1 MTKFKQYI
9 SGMRAGLPVIFGFI
23 PVGIA
28 FAITARQAGF
38 TVLETQLMS
47 LTVFAGASQMMA
59 AKMWGEAAG
68 IAAIVL
74 ATFIINI
81 RHIIMST
88 CVMQRMKEAPLWA
101 RLLGA
106 FGVTDES
113 FAIFTSCEEDRC
125 TPMYFFGLVTVTYS
139 SWNIGTL
146 LGALGADLLPDIV
159 ALSFG
164 VALYAMF
171 IAIVVPDI
179 KGNLRLGLLVVFAGL
194 SNWALGLAIDS
205 GWAMIIS
212 TLVAAFV
219 GVFFVELDGEDNGTI
234 PNGKTG
240 ASTDNALTK
249 STVNTAQN
257 TADTDTV
264 VKAISTDTTEEK
276 AKEDAPDVKA

>member
-1 MTKFKQYI
+1 MTKTKQYLA
-9 SGMRAGLPVIFGFI
+9 GMRAGLPVVFGFI

-28 FAITARQAGF
+28 FAIAARQAGF
-38 TVLETQLMS
+38 KLLETQLMS

-88 CVMQRMKEAPLWA
+88 CVMQRMKGAPLWA

-113 FAIFTSCEEDRC
+113 FAIFTSIEEDKC
-125 TPMYFFGLVTVTYS
+125 TPMYFFGVITVTYS
-139 SWNIGTL
+139 SWNLGTFI
-146 LGALGADLLPDIV
+146 GALGADLLPDIIG
-159 ALSFG
+159 LSFG

-171 IAIVVPDI
+171 ISIVVPDI
-179 KGNLRLGLLVVFAGL
+179 TGNLRLGLLVLFAAL
-194 SNWALGLAIDS
+194 SNWALGLVIDG

-212 TLVAAFV
+212 TLLSAFI
-219 GVFFVELDGEDNGTI
+219 GVFFVDLDGI
-234 PNGKTG
+234 
-240 ASTDNALTK
+240 
-249 STVNTAQN
+249 
-257 TADTDTV
+257 DT
-264 VKAISTDTTEEK
+264 EK
-276 AKEDAPDVKA
+276 KKEDTEDATA

>member
-1 MTKFKQYI
+1 MTKTKQYLA
-9 SGMRAGLPVIFGFI
+9 GMRAGLPVVFGFI

-28 FAITARQAGF
+28 FAIAARQAGF
-38 TVLETQLMS
+38 TLLETQLMS

-68 IAAIVL
+68 VAAIVL

-88 CVMQRMKEAPLWA
+88 CVMQRMKGAPLWA

-113 FAIFTSCEEDRC
+113 FAIFTSIEEDKC
-125 TPMYFFGLVTVTYS
+125 TPIYFFGVVTVTYS
-139 SWNIGTL
+139 SWNVGTFIG
-146 LGALGADLLPDIV
+146 AVGADLLPEII

-171 IAIVVPDI
+171 ISIIVPDI
-179 KGNLRLGLLVVFAGL
+179 TGNLRLGLLVLFAAL
-194 SNWALGLAIDS
+194 SNWALGLVIDS

-212 TLVAAFV
+212 TLLSAFV
-219 GVFFVELDGEDNGTI
+219 GVFFVDLCGADTEKEKEGT
-234 PNGKTG
+234 KD
-240 ASTDNALTK
+240 AST
-249 STVNTAQN
+249 
-257 TADTDTV
+257 
-264 VKAISTDTTEEK
+264 
-276 AKEDAPDVKA
+276 

>member
-1 MTKFKQYI
+1 
-9 SGMRAGLPVIFGFI
+9 MRAGLPVVFGFI

-28 FAITARQAGF
+28 FAIAARQAGF
-38 TVLETQLMS
+38 TLLETQLMS

-68 IAAIVL
+68 VAAIVL

-88 CVMQRMKEAPLWA
+88 CVMQRMKGAPLWA

-113 FAIFTSCEEDRC
+113 FAIFTSIEEDKC
-125 TPMYFFGLVTVTYS
+125 TPMYFFGVVTVTYS
-139 SWNIGTL
+139 SWNVGTFIG
-146 LGALGADLLPDIV
+146 AVGADLLPEII

-171 IAIVVPDI
+171 ISIVVPDI
-179 KGNLRLGLLVVFAGL
+179 TGNLRLGLLVLFAAL
-194 SNWALGLAIDS
+194 SNWALCLVIDS

-212 TLVAAFV
+212 TLLSAFV
-219 GVFFVELDGEDNGTI
+219 GVFFVDLCG
-234 PNGKTG
+234 
-240 ASTDNALTK
+240 
-249 STVNTAQN
+249 
-257 TADTDTV
+257 ADT
-264 VKAISTDTTEEK
+264 EK
-276 AKEDAPDVKA
+276 DKEGTKDAAT

>member
-1 MTKFKQYI
+1 MTKSREYLA
-9 SGMRAGLPVIFGFI
+9 GMRAGLPVVFGFI

-28 FAITARQAGF
+28 FAIAARQAGF

-47 LTVFAGASQMMA
+47 LSVFAGASQMMA

-88 CVMQRMKEAPLWA
+88 CVMQRMKGAPLWA

-113 FAIFTSCEEDRC
+113 FAIFTSQDEDRC

-146 LGALGADLLPDIV
+146 LGALGADLLPDII

-171 IAIVVPDI
+171 IAIMVPDI
-179 KGNLRLGLLVVFAGL
+179 KGNLRLGLLVIFAAL
-194 SNWALGLAIDS
+194 SNLALGLVMDS

-212 TLVAAFV
+212 TLLSAFI
-219 GVFFVELDGEDNGTI
+219 GVFFVELDGED
-234 PNGKTG
+234 K
-240 ASTDNALTK
+240 DTK
-249 STVNTAQN
+249 SREAADRDSSNAPDKI
-257 TADTDTV
+257 TADTSSREQ
-264 VKAISTDTTEEK
+264 AILDVDAFNKETT
-276 AKEDAPDVKA
+276 KEDAPDVKA